1 VRFIVEA
8 KMKFHTSKDGVG
20 KGKANKSFI
29 QAITRFFE
37 RGLFA
42 PFLLSIQPVLQLF
55 LINVAELDFSEI
67 IRSLFA
73 ALLFGSI
80 IFAVLY
86 LFMRDWIKSGL
97 VASLF
102 ILLFFLFGD
111 VADWIVKTF
120 GLGPVRANFFIL
132 ALVAVIMIVWFWV
145 VRSRIRNTG
154 TLNLYFNLLSVL
166 FLISSVIQ
174 MRNYLIQNG
183 VSLKPAERPIQ
194 VAVVQST
201 NPRPD
206 IYYIILDA
214 YGRNDVLQTIYDF
227 DDSGFLN
234 ALRAKGFYIADGAS
248 SNYIQ
253 TMLSLSSSLNMNYIQ
268 SLKADGTD
276 IENRGDLISILENSK
291 VRNVLA
297 QNGYKTVSF
306 RNEYKATF
314 PNADIYYDDSETGLM
329 YPVTAFESILIDHTL
344 ARVLTVLPAFHK
356 ALIEMPYDTHRHYI
370 LSSFSM
376 LQETPTL
383 DGDYFIYAHII
394 APHPPFVFDEK
405 GVPLPHNEPFKLA
418 DANHFIKDHSR
429 KAYITGYRQQMQYIN
444 TLVLETVDEILAK
457 SKTPPVIIIQGDH
470 GPGAYL
476 HWGSLEKTLP
486 GERFSILNA
495 YYFPDQDYSRLYP
508 SISPINSFRVLLD
521 KYFGGNYELLPDRHY
536 YSPWGYPFD
545 FTEVKDV
552 SLQTL
557 KSQLEKK

>member
-1 VRFIVEA
+1 
-8 KMKFHTSKDGVG
+8 MNKDGVG
-20 KGKANKSFI
+20 KVKSNRSFMQGLI
-29 QAITRFFE
+29 RFFE

-55 LINVAELDFSEI
+55 LINVTELDFSEI
-67 IRSLFA
+67 IRSLFVS
-73 ALLFGSI
+73 LLFIVIVLG
-80 IFAVLY
+80 VLY
-86 LFMRDWIKSGL
+86 LFMHDWLKSSL

-120 GLGPVRANFFIL
+120 GLGPVRANFLIM
-132 ALVAVIMIVWFWV
+132 ALVAVCMVVWVWLIQ
-145 VRSRIRNTG
+145 SRIKN
-154 TLNLYFNLLSVL
+154 LASVNLYFNLLSVL
-166 FLISSVIQ
+166 FLISSVIL
-174 MRNYLIQNG
+174 MRNYLIENG
-183 VSLKPAERPIQ
+183 ISFKPAVPPAQ
-194 VAVVQST
+194 VASVASVE
-201 NPRPD
+201 PRPD

-214 YGRNDVLQTIYDF
+214 YGRADILQTIYEF
-227 DDSGFLN
+227 DNSSFLD
-234 ALRAKGFYIADGAS
+234 ALKARGFYIAEEAS

-253 TMLSLSSSLNMNYIQ
+253 TMLSLSSSLNMDYIQ
-268 SLKADGTD
+268 SLKADGAD

-291 VRNVLA
+291 VRSILA
-297 QNGYKTVSF
+297 QNGYQTVSF
-306 RNEYKATF
+306 RNEYKATM
-314 PNADIYYDDSETGLM
+314 PNANIYYDDSETGFL
-329 YPVTAFESILIDHTL
+329 YPVSAFESILIDHTM

-376 LQETPTL
+376 LQKTPLL

-394 APHPPFVFDEK
+394 APHPPFVFDEN

-429 KAYITGYRQQMQYIN
+429 KNYIAGYRQQIQYVN
-444 TLVLETVDEILAK
+444 TLVLETVDIILNQ
-457 SKTPPVIIIQGDH
+457 SKTPPIIILQGDH

-486 GERFSILNA
+486 AERFSMLNA

-508 SISPINSFRVLLD
+508 SISPINSFRVILD
-521 KYFGGNYELLPDRHY
+521 QFFGGDYALLPDQHY

-545 FTEVKDV
+545 FTEVTDL

>member
-1 VRFIVEA
+1 MAQPKRKVNR
-8 KMKFHTSKDGVG
+8 
-20 KGKANKSFI
+20 SFL

-55 LINVAELDFSEI
+55 LINVTELDFSEI
-67 IRSLFA
+67 IRSIFA
-73 ALLFGSI
+73 ALLFGAI

-120 GLGPVRANFFIL
+120 GLGPVRANFLIL
-132 ALVAVIMIVWFWV
+132 TLVAILMIVWFWV
-145 VRSRIRNTG
+145 VKSRIKNTG

-166 FLISSVIQ
+166 FLISSGIQ
-174 MRNYLIQNG
+174 MRNYWIENG
-183 VSLKPAERPIQ
+183 VSFKPAQPPVQ
-194 VAVVQST
+194 VNVVPSGE
-201 NPRPD
+201 PRPD

-214 YGRNDVLQTIYDF
+214 YGRNDILQTIYDF
-227 DDSGFLN
+227 DDSSFLE
-234 ALRAKGFYIADGAS
+234 ALKARGFYVAREAS

-253 TMLSLSSSLNMNYIQ
+253 TMLSLSSSLNMNYIH
-268 SLKADGTD
+268 SLKADGAH
-276 IENRGDLISILENSK
+276 IENRKDLISILENSR
-291 VRNVLA
+291 VRSVLA
-297 QNGYKTVSF
+297 QNGYQTVSF
-306 RNEYKATF
+306 RNDYKATM
-314 PNADIYYDDSETGLM
+314 PNATIYYDDTGNGPAT
-329 YPVTAFESILIDHTL
+329 PVTAFESILIDHTMV
-344 ARVLTVLPAFHK
+344 RVLTVLPAFHK

-370 LSSFSM
+370 LSTFARV
-376 LQETPTL
+376 QEIPSL
-383 DGDYFIYAHII
+383 DGDYFVYAHII
-394 APHPPFVFDEK
+394 APHPPFVFDEN
-405 GVPLPHNEPFKLA
+405 GVALPHYEPFKLA

-444 TLVLETVDEILAK
+444 TLVLEAVDAILAK
-457 SKTPPVIIIQGDH
+457 SKTPPIIIIQGDH

-476 HWGSLEKTLP
+476 HWGSLQKTLP

-508 SISPINSFRVLLD
+508 SISPINSFRVLLN
-521 KYFGGNYELLPDRHY
+521 KYFGENYKILPDRHY

-545 FTEVKDV
+545 FTEVTDV
-552 SLQTL
+552 SLQSL